1 MVRAKPY
8 ARDPD
13 FPWIVRTVNTL
24 LLEIR
29 KKCELE
35 TESDLE
41 IQDSERE
48 NDNLLEPKTSST
60 YTGTVNANVEAI
72 WIDDNQVNSKSTGNG
87 NIGLDK
93 TDLSVRKNK
102 RTPSKRKELHKV
114 SRELHFNDIPLT
126 PVDRLKIPSGGF
138 KSDQSVP
145 MIEFLR
151 LRHNSM
157 EEEIRKRLD
166 EREDIKR
173 EIKRKKGSRGIGKRK
188 KEEQIE
194 ILQENSSN
202 K

>member
-1 MVRAKPY
+1 M
-8 ARDPD
+8 
-13 FPWIVRTVNTL
+13 NTL

-48 NDNLLEPKTSST
+48 DDNLLEPKTSST
-60 YTGTVNANVEAI
+60 CTGTVNANVEAI
-72 WIDDNQVNSKSTGNG
+72 WIDDNQVNGKSTGNG

-114 SRELHFNDIPLT
+114 SRVLHFNDMPLT

-138 KSDQSVP
+138 KSDQSDP

-157 EEEIRKRLD
+157 EEEYRKRLD
-166 EREDIKR
+166 EREDSKR
-173 EIKRKKGSRGIGKRK
+173 EIKRKKGS
-188 KEEQIE
+188 
-194 ILQENSSN
+194 
-202 K
+202 